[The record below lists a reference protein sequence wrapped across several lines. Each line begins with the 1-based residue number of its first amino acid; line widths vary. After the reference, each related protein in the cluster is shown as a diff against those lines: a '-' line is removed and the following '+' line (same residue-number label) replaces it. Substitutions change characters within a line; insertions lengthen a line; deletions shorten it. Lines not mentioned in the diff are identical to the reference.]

1 MSKSVIKYNHKVNP
15 LTHFTT
21 RKEKSQVSEKTL
33 SQKIARNIL
42 IISHDKNIPQRKIAD
57 EVGFSQEMLSQIMR
71 GKKKV
76 PIERL
81 PPIAKALGVTVDELV
96 R

>member
-1 MSKSVIKYNHKVNP
+1 M
-15 LTHFTT
+15 
-21 RKEKSQVSEKTL
+21 SEKTL